1 MFVDEENDRLIV
13 TSSIDNLMKGQAGI
27 ALQNI
32 NLMLGL
38 EEGCGLDRIPL
49 YP

>member
-1 MFVDEENDRLIV
+1 MTRLC
-13 TSSIDNLMKGQAGI
+13 TPDAMAEFSESEADI

-38 EEGCGLDRIPL
+38 LETTGLERVPI

>member
-1 MFVDEENDRLIV
+1 MTLLCTPDAV
-13 TSSIDNLMKGQAGI
+13 AGFSESEAGV

-32 NLMLGL
+32 NLMLGFPETTGL
-38 EEGCGLDRIPL
+38 ERVPI